1 MRKVKSNARL
11 GAARRRP
18 TLARRWSAWPVLMR
32 VIFLDIDGVICC
44 NQLGRLEDKK
54 LRARAPPPMTLLR
67 EPRSLLLR
75 KNEPTQVRGAC
86 ADLLRSVVL
95 ATGAKIVLST
105 DWRRIP
111 KLKQQ
116 LVQTLHEYGCE
127 VIGATPMRAPW
138 HPVRPVEIID
148 WLRAY
153 NEAAVQ
159 RADTEP
165 ITSFV
170 AVDDRALLQE
180 SGGDELIGAQ
190 RGAQ

>member
-1 MRKVKSNARL
+1 M
-11 GAARRRP
+11 
-18 TLARRWSAWPVLMR
+18 
-32 VIFLDIDGVICC
+32 
-44 NQLGRLEDKK
+44 
-54 LRARAPPPMTLLR
+54 
-67 EPRSLLLR
+67 
-75 KNEPTQVRGAC
+75 
-86 ADLLRSVVL
+86 VL

-180 SGGDELIGAQ
+180 SGGDELIGAH

>member
-1 MRKVKSNARL
+1 
-11 GAARRRP
+11 
-18 TLARRWSAWPVLMR
+18 
-32 VIFLDIDGVICC
+32 
-44 NQLGRLEDKK
+44 
-54 LRARAPPPMTLLR
+54 MTLLR

>member
-1 MRKVKSNARL
+1 M
-11 GAARRRP
+11 
-18 TLARRWSAWPVLMR
+18 
-32 VIFLDIDGVICC
+32 
-44 NQLGRLEDKK
+44 
-54 LRARAPPPMTLLR
+54 
-67 EPRSLLLR
+67 
-75 KNEPTQVRGAC
+75 
-86 ADLLRSVVL
+86 VL

-180 SGGDELIGAQ
+180 SGGDELIGAHLLQ
-190 RGAQ
+190 RNERGRQATELRAPAGGRSHASRGRVLPARPLGRARPIGTRRLR